1 MAQILEFAGFSE
13 THQRLQLPIFLVD
26 DLGVLE
32 VVCQL
37 KCSLIPCIADMA
49 YFGGFVAFP
58 LLFMELV
65 VEVPEIAGIDKINKS
80 IAHITIILHIIRVT
94 SLSMG
99 R

>member
-1 MAQILEFAGFSE
+1 LAQILEFAGFSE

>member
-1 MAQILEFAGFSE
+1 
-13 THQRLQLPIFLVD
+13 
-26 DLGVLE
+26 
-32 VVCQL
+32 
-37 KCSLIPCIADMA
+37 MA

-65 VEVPEIAGIDKINKS
+65 VKVPEIAGIDKINKS
-80 IAHITIILHIIRVT
+80 IAHITIILHKIWVT